1 MKKLIFALPIL
12 LAAMSAMPSQVAAR
26 TAATANDSITTAI
39 RLNALNTQRKA
50 LQDSIKVADAARNAT
65 INGVSPETM
74 EQINDRQDS
83 LCLDLRSRLVA
94 IELEIEEITP
104 DRVPSQLLQQ
114 FNEMRQNAQ
123 QGGKKP

>member
-1 MKKLIFALPIL
+1 MKKLIFVLPIL

-123 QGGKKP
+123 QGGKKQ

>member
-123 QGGKKP
+123 QGGKKQ